1 MDRHSLTGQR
11 LVAIFLI
18 GSLLVNYPLLSLFSV
33 NGMLW
38 GIPVLYLYL
47 FMCWAVLIG
56 LMALLIE
63 WRR

>member
-33 NGMLW
+33 AGMLW
-38 GIPVLYLYL
+38 GIPVLYVYL
-47 FMCWAVLIG
+47 FTCWAALIAA
-56 LMALLIE
+56 MALLIE
-63 WRR
+63 LRQ

>member
-18 GSLLVNYPLLSLFSV
+18 GSLLVNYPLLSLFSTT
-33 NGMLW
+33 GMLW
-38 GIPVLYLYL
+38 GIPVLYIYL
-47 FMCWAVLIG
+47 FTCWAVLIAVT
-56 LMALLIE
+56 ALLIE

>member
-18 GSLLVNYPLLSLFSV
+18 GILLVNYPLLSLFSV
-33 NGMLW
+33 EGLFW

-47 FMCWAVLIG
+47 FTCWVLLIAV
-56 LMALLIE
+56 MALLIE
-63 WRR
+63 GRR